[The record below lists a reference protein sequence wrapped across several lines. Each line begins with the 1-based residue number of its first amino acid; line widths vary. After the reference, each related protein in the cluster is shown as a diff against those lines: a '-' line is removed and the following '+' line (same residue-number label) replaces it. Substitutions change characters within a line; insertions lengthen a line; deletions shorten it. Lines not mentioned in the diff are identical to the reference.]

1 MGPKANESVPIRDTG
16 GENRKKMQYKGGGK
30 QLGSWGKEAVNAWCH
45 QDLEGAQN
53 PPFVLPEQVWPSEF

>member
-45 QDLEGAQN
+45 QDLEGA
-53 PPFVLPEQVWPSEF
+53 